1 MTNLSLA
8 WRLARREMRGGIKG
22 FRVFLACL
30 ALGVGAIAAV
40 GWSSS
45 AIIGGLRA
53 DAKQLLGGDVELR
66 LVHRPTSA
74 EERAYLEQ
82 TTDAV
87 SAAIGMRAMAVS
99 TLNADNRTLVQL
111 KAVDNL
117 YPLAGDL
124 IITPAANIL
133 DALAMKD
140 GHAGALVDPN
150 LLEKLGVEIGDLV
163 RVGKAE
169 FRVSGTIDK
178 EPDRVTN
185 MVNFG
190 PRLMIATDALE
201 ATGLVQPGSL
211 IRYYYR
217 LALPTGV
224 DAKQWREDL
233 VTTFPDAGWRIRGTD
248 EAAPGVQRFIDRLT
262 LFMSFVGYTVLLVGG
277 VGITRAVTA
286 YLESKTRTIASLK
299 CLGADAGLIVSIYIL
314 QLLCLAAV
322 GITVGIIGG
331 IALPAALLGTFADTL
346 PVRPELA
353 LYPTAIV
360 AAAAFGFVIAITAAL
375 WPIGRA
381 RQVSP
386 RDLFRAAAQPLAQR
400 PPNFFLA
407 WLALGI
413 ATLAALVFFTATDPR
428 FALWF
433 ILGALA
439 TFGLLRLTGAALIAI
454 SRRIKPS
461 NALVRLVLANVYRP
475 GTAAPGVILSLGLGL
490 SVLVAVVQIEGNVSK
505 QISDN
510 LPEQAPAYFFI
521 DIQPHQVEE
530 FDRIVNGTKGVSGL
544 IREPVVRGRIVE
556 INGVAADPKNVPP
569 ENQWALRGDR
579 AFTSASD
586 MNPETKI
593 VAGEWWPSD
602 YAGPPLISFDAK
614 LANGFGVNVGDTLTI
629 NVLGRE
635 ITAEIASLR
644 DIDWGSLRFDF
655 AVVLSPG
662 VLEGAP
668 HTHIAA
674 ANATPESEKIL
685 ERAVTDAFDNVSA
698 VQVREALQAA
708 ASLLEGISGAIRSV
722 AGVTVIAGAIVL
734 AGALAAGQR
743 RRTFD
748 AVVFKVLG
756 ATRSRIATMF
766 ILEYGVLGLITG
778 LAAVGVGTLASWGV
792 INFLMRMEWAWLPM
806 EAGMT
811 VILALAA
818 TIGFGLAGS
827 WRILGMKTAPYL
839 RND

>member
-1 MTNLSLA
+1 MANLSLA
-8 WRLARREMRGGIKG
+8 WQLAQREMRGGIKG

-66 LVHRPTSA
+66 LVHRPTA
-74 EERAYLEQ
+74 TEEYAYLEK
-82 TTDAV
+82 TSDAI
-87 SAAIGMRAMAVS
+87 SAAVGMRAMAIS
-99 TLNADNRTLVQL
+99 TLDANNRTLVQL

-117 YPLAGDL
+117 YPLAGEL
-124 IITPAANIL
+124 RMTPAVNIQ

-150 LLEKLGVEIGDLV
+150 LLEKLNVGIGDLV
-163 RVGKAE
+163 RVGKAQ
-169 FRVSGTIDK
+169 FRVAGIIDK

-185 MVNFG
+185 MINFG
-190 PRLMIATDALE
+190 PRLMIATDAL
-201 ATGLVQPGSL
+201 AMTDLVKPGSL

-217 LALPTGV
+217 LDLPTGV
-224 DAKQWREDL
+224 DPKVWREDL
-233 VTTFPDAGWRIRGTD
+233 TTAFPDAGWRIRGTD

-286 YLESKTRTIASLK
+286 YLESKTQTIASFK
-299 CLGADAGLIVSIYIL
+299 CLGADARLIVSIYLL
-314 QLLCLAAV
+314 QLMCLAAI
-322 GITVGIIGG
+322 GIVIGIIGG

-353 LYPTAIV
+353 LYPTAII

-386 RDLFRAAAQPLAQR
+386 RDLFRSAAQPLAQR

-407 WLALGI
+407 WLVLGI

-428 FALWF
+428 FAFWF
-433 ILGALA
+433 ILGALT
-439 TFGLLRLTGAALIAI
+439 TFGLLRMTGAALISI

-461 NALVRLVLANVYRP
+461 NALMRLVLANIYRP

-505 QISDN
+505 QISDR
-510 LPEQAPAYFFI
+510 LPEEAPAYFFI
-521 DIQPHQVEE
+521 DIQPHQVEK
-530 FDRIVNGTKGVSGL
+530 FDRIVKTTDGVSGL

-579 AFTSASD
+579 AFSSAAE
-586 MNPETKI
+586 MKPNTEI

-602 YAGPPLISFDAK
+602 YSGPPLISFDAK
-614 LANGFGVNVGDTLTI
+614 LAKGFGVNVGDTLTI

-635 ITAEIASLR
+635 IIAEIASLR
-644 DIDWGSLRFDF
+644 DIDWGSLQFDF

-674 ANATPESEKIL
+674 ANATPDAEKTL
-685 ERAVTDAFDNVSA
+685 ERTVTDAFDNVSA

-708 ASLLEGISGAIRSV
+708 ASLLESISGAIRSV

-756 ATRSRIATMF
+756 ATRGRIATMF
-766 ILEYGVLGLITG
+766 VLEYGVLGLITG

-792 INFLMRMEWAWLPM
+792 INFLMRMDWTWLPM
-806 EAGMT
+806 DAGMT

-827 WRILGMKTAPYL
+827 WRILGMKTAPHL